1 MLSNP
6 TSHFEFIRPGIMLY
20 GASPIADNNYNLQP
34 VMQLSAPVIAIKTIQ
49 AGTSVGYGATWI
61 ADQQTTIA
69 IIGIGYGDGYP
80 RHAKN
85 GTPVLIND
93 IL

>member
-1 MLSNP
+1 MVISELD
-6 TSHFEFIRPGIMLY
+6 LKL
-20 GASPIADNNYNLQP
+20 DK
-34 VMQLSAPVIAIKTIQ
+34 PVIAIKTIQ

-93 IL
+93 ILCPLVGRVSMDMITIDIGNATVSIN